1 MLEDESAV
9 LEYLRETCKEI
20 AERYL
25 DDDGEYR
32 PFG

>member
-9 LEYLRETCKEI
+9 LEYLRQVCEEI

-25 DDDGEYR
+25 DDDGEHR